1 MTNEAVN
8 PETGQPQQDPQSHN
22 AAGRVEQTPVERLT
36 SSAYT
41 QAGEAAD
48 AFRRGELMQQAEV
61 DPLADSDDRLIALLS
76 YVTQLLLP
84 VIMPIIVLLSE
95 SSKKRPFQRYHAVQS
110 LALTLVFWAIFMLA
124 SIAVGVFQL
133 IPVLGWFLGWL
144 VGLVFFCL
152 TPMYFVAGIGLLLY
166 YGLQAYKGRRFAI
179 PGLTSFLKDQ
189 GWL

>member
-1 MTNEAVN
+1 MTNEATN
-8 PETGQPQQDPQSHN
+8 PETGQPQQTPQPDSTPDH
-22 AAGRVEQTPVERLT
+22 VEQTPVERMT
-36 SSAYT
+36 STAYT

-48 AFRRGELMQQAEV
+48 AFRRGELMQHAET

-110 LALTLVFWAIFMLA
+110 LAFTLVFWGIFLMA
-124 SIAVGVFQL
+124 SLAVGIFQL
-133 IPVLGWFLGWL
+133 IPVLGWILGWL

-166 YGLQAYKGRRFAI
+166 YGLQAYKGRRFVI

-189 GWL
+189 GWI